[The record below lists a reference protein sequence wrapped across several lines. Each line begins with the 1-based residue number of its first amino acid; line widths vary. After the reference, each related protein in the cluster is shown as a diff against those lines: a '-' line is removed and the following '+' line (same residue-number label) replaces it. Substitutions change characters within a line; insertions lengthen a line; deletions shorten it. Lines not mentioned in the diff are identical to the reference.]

1 MSEQYSPMGF
11 KVLPKMVKHLLIING
26 LCYLAYFVLLKR
38 EVVNL
43 NVYLGIW
50 SLSSGLFHFW
60 QPLTYMF
67 MHGSFEH
74 LFFNMFSLWM
84 FGATLENYWG
94 SNRFLFYYL
103 VCGIG
108 AGLLNML
115 VPGVHV
121 SVGASGAVYAL
132 LLAFGM
138 MFPNNYIYLYFLVP
152 IKTKWFII
160 GMVAI
165 ELFEGIFRSS
175 DGIAHFAH
183 LGGML
188 IGLFLILYWK
198 KHGTLSS
205 DFSLK
210 EWFLS
215 LKNRRKVK
223 YTRYTEVKDEPQVP
237 RSDEEYN
244 YQKAERERNVDAI
257 LDKVAK
263 NGYGSLTDE
272 EKEFLFKNSK

>member
-1 MSEQYSPMGF
+1 MNEQYSPIGF
-11 KVLPKMVKHLLIING
+11 KVLPTIVKHLLIINV
-26 LCYLAYFVLLKR
+26 LMYFAYYVLLKQGII
-38 EVVNL
+38 NL
-43 NVYLGIW
+43 NYYIGIW
-50 SLSSGLFHFW
+50 SISTGLFRIW

-67 MHGSFEH
+67 MHGSFDH

-84 FGATLENYWG
+84 FGSALENYWG
-94 SNRFLFYYL
+94 SKRFLFYYL

-115 VPGVHV
+115 VPGAHV

-138 MFPNNYIYLYFLVP
+138 MWPNNYIYLYFLVP
-152 IKTKWFII
+152 IRTKWFII
-160 GMVAI
+160 GMIVI
-165 ELFEGIFRSS
+165 ELFEGIFRST

-188 IGLFLILYWK
+188 IGFLIILYWK
-198 KHGTLSS
+198 RHGGMTG
-205 DFSLK
+205 DFSIK
-210 EWFLS
+210 NWFNS
-215 LKNRRKVK
+215 LKNRKK
-223 YTRYTEVKDEPQVP
+223 YTRYEEVYDKVP

-244 YQKAERERNVDAI
+244 YQKAQKERDIDAI

-263 NGYGSLTDE
+263 SGYESLSKE
-272 EKEFLFKNSK
+272 EKDFLFKNSK

>member
-1 MSEQYSPMGF
+1 MNEQYSPTGF
-11 KVLPKMVKHLLIING
+11 KVLPTIVKHLLIINV
-26 LCYLAYFVLLKR
+26 LMYFAYYVLLKQGII
-38 EVVNL
+38 NL
-43 NVYLGIW
+43 NYYLGIW
-50 SLSSGLFHFW
+50 SLSTGLFRIW

-67 MHGSFEH
+67 MHGSFDH

-84 FGATLENYWG
+84 FGSALENYWG
-94 SNRFLFYYL
+94 SKRFLFYYL

-115 VPGVHV
+115 VPGAHV

-138 MFPNNYIYLYFLVP
+138 MWPNNYIYLYFLVP
-152 IKTKWFII
+152 IRTKWFII
-160 GMVAI
+160 GMIVI
-165 ELFEGIFRSS
+165 ELFEGIFRST

-188 IGLFLILYWK
+188 IGFLIILYWK
-198 KHGTLSS
+198 RHGGMTG
-205 DFSLK
+205 DFSIK
-210 EWFLS
+210 NWFNS
-215 LKNRRKVK
+215 LKNRKK
-223 YTRYTEVKDEPQVP
+223 YTRYEEVYDKVP

-244 YQKAERERNVDAI
+244 YQKAQKERDIDAI

-263 NGYGSLTDE
+263 SGYESLSKE
-272 EKEFLFKNSK
+272 EKDFLFKNSK

>member
-1 MSEQYSPMGF
+1 MNEQYSPTGF
-11 KVLPKMVKHLLIING
+11 KVLPTVVKHLLIINV
-26 LCYLAYFVLLKR
+26 LMYFAYYVLLKQGII
-38 EVVNL
+38 NL
-43 NVYLGIW
+43 NYYLGIW
-50 SLSSGLFHFW
+50 SLSTGLFRIW

-67 MHGSFEH
+67 MHGSFDH

-84 FGATLENYWG
+84 FGSALENYWG
-94 SNRFLFYYL
+94 SKRFLFYYL

-115 VPGVHV
+115 VPGAHV

-138 MFPNNYIYLYFLVP
+138 MWPNNYIYLYFLVP
-152 IKTKWFII
+152 IRTKWFII
-160 GMVAI
+160 GMIVI
-165 ELFEGIFRSS
+165 ELFEGIFRST

-188 IGLFLILYWK
+188 IGFLIILYWK
-198 KHGTLSS
+198 RHGGMTG
-205 DFSLK
+205 DFSIK
-210 EWFLS
+210 NWFNS
-215 LKNRRKVK
+215 LKNRKK
-223 YTRYTEVKDEPQVP
+223 YTRYEEVYDKVP

-244 YQKAERERNVDAI
+244 YQKAQKERDIDAI

-263 NGYGSLTDE
+263 SGYESLSKE
-272 EKEFLFKNSK
+272 EKDFLFKNSK